1 MGMYI
6 RSMTRSSLAKTVNK
20 SPSPQHSLPSP
31 FQPHHH
37 PHPPHPPHHAF
48 NTKAWKTSYIERSS
62 FPSRSINNK
71 STTINT
77 TKTPPHQTQP
87 SRNTT
92 TSLQTP
98 TEAPLYT
105 SPLSTHY
112 TKIKTTIQ
120 KTNRYQS
127 LSTRFSSTTNSIT
140 QSLHTSLL
148 QSRSISLPRW
158 ISSRRV
164 PFTISELLGH
174 GSFVL
179 VAASYAT
186 DDFLVLRCIAV
197 AGSGCML
204 FFTYFH
210 PHGRVLWLPFKWN
223 ALFIAINLY
232 RITSILYYKYL
243 ATQLSPELRAV
254 KHDHFDLMG
263 WEDFAKLVSL
273 ATEETFLDGDLL
285 VYQGQKNRY
294 VRLVIEGELDVF
306 RDGVKTYS
314 LFEGN
319 FVSEA
324 GLHAGLML
332 SGAINSCC
340 SIYAQHKP
348 YQGDITSIDDTN
360 ETGEDDDE
368 EVQQPVKPTRART
381 LRWERTELVQLLKKE
396 TPLYRSLKASLS
408 WDIIRK
414 LKDQRVSLAQHTVSD
429 PEFWTLKRTEQS
441 EERYAA
447 ILANILEIPG
457 ELGRRRI
464 ELDKYRIMHHI
475 DDDHHVMALKKC
487 GWTPEEFKVGRKN
500 DKNNFEVPAML

>member
-1 MGMYI
+1 MNQMMFI
-6 RSMTRSSLAKTVNK
+6 RSMTRSPLAKSVTSNSSR
-20 SPSPQHSLPSP
+20 SPSPHSFQHSQS
-31 FQPHHH
+31 
-37 PHPPHPPHHAF
+37 HPPHAF
-48 NTKAWKTSYIERSS
+48 NTKAWKTSYIERST
-62 FPSRSINNK
+62 FPSSRSSNITKSPNTTTT
-71 STTINT
+71 STTSNT
-77 TKTPPHQTQP
+77 TTQP
-87 SRNTT
+87 TRNTT

-98 TEAPLYT
+98 TEAPLYI

-112 TKIKTTIQ
+112 TKFKSTITST
-120 KTNRYQS
+120 KRYQS
-127 LSTRFSSTTNSIT
+127 LSTHFIKSTNTLS

-158 ISSRRV
+158 ISPRRV

-186 DDFLVLRCIAV
+186 DDFLVLRCMAV

-232 RITSILYYKYL
+232 RITSILYYKYV
-243 ATQLSPELRAV
+243 ATKLSPELKAV
-254 KHDHFDLMG
+254 KHDHFDLME

-332 SGAINSCC
+332 SGTINSCC

-360 ETGEDDDE
+360 ETGDDDDE
-368 EVQQPVKPTRART
+368 VQEPTKPTRART
-381 LRWERTELVQLLKKE
+381 LRWDRTELVQILKKE
-396 TPLYRSLKASLS
+396 TPLYRTLKASLS

-414 LKDQRVSLAQHTVSD
+414 LKDQRVSLAQHKVSD

-457 ELGRRRI
+457 ELSRRRI

-475 DDDHHVMALKKC
+475 DDDHHIMALKKC

-500 DKNNFEVPAML
+500 DENNFEVPAML